1 MISPMIPRSLVITVS
16 VLLLAVLGMS
26 FYVWHMR
33 GRAAAVPVIATDTR
47 PVVAPV
53 AGPTEAVTLFVAY
66 DDLGV
71 LRAQSA
77 RIPMPSVRQQRAEE
91 LLRALIALYLDKS
104 SPHPLPPGADIR
116 GIYLVDPGLAVV
128 DINAAFADGH
138 RSGVLAEELTVA
150 SFIQTLSAN
159 IPGILRVKILVEGK
173 ERETLAGHADLSNFY
188 DVSAVNQLSSQ
199 LQAPQ

>member
-33 GRAAAVPVIATDTR
+33 GRAAAVPVVATDTR

-77 RIPMPSVRQQRAEE
+77 RIPMPSVRQQRAE
-91 LLRALIALYLDKS
+91 
-104 SPHPLPPGADIR
+104 
-116 GIYLVDPGLAVV
+116 
-128 DINAAFADGH
+128 
-138 RSGVLAEELTVA
+138 
-150 SFIQTLSAN
+150 
-159 IPGILRVKILVEGK
+159 
-173 ERETLAGHADLSNFY
+173 
-188 DVSAVNQLSSQ
+188 
-199 LQAPQ
+199 

>member
-33 GRAAAVPVIATDTR
+33 GRAAAVPVVATDTR

-150 SFIQTLSAN
+150 SFIQTLAAN
-159 IPGILRVKILVEGK
+159 VPGILRVKILVEGK
-173 ERETLAGHADLSNFY
+173 ERETLAGHADLSNFF
-188 DVSAVNQLSSQ
+188 DVSAVNQLTSQ
-199 LQAPQ
+199 LQVPQ